1 MDEAFMES
9 YLRWLGQASDAELL
23 QRRETV
29 AVALLQACIESEL
42 SRLLSGLLDEEIGVR
57 RDVQRLRER
66 RRHAEEWTDGDTD
79 GRS

>member
-23 QRRETV
+23 QRRDAV

-66 RRHAEEWTDGDTD
+66 RRYAEERADGDTD